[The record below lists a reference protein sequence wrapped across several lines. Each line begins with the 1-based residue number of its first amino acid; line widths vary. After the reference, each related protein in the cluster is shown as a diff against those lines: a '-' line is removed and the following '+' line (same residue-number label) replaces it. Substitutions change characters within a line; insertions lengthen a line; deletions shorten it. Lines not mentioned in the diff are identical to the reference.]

1 MKNKFIEFITKYDI
15 LYIFIILIFA
25 ISGFI
30 LFYGNIYSPYSD
42 IGREFYAAQQ
52 ITNGNVLYKDIFNVY
67 APLGYQI
74 NAIALLMFGNKLN
87 RFYLAGFM

>member
-52 ITNGNVLYKDIFNVY
+52 ITNGNILYKDIFNVY
-67 APLGYQI
+67 I
-74 NAIALLMFGNKLN
+74 CTIRVSNKCHSSVN
-87 RFYLAGFM
+87 VRK